1 MTVSGGIDPS
11 MQPRVDAVQ
20 AAVREGLGAILTLRT
35 RLERLSRS
43 GREIARIAPEL
54 PNAAATVGIGAVACA
69 TSAAGAIVDSMS
81 SVSVSLEVSVSIS
94 ASASVSSR

>member
-1 MTVSGGIDPS
+1 MTVSGGVDPA

-20 AAVREGLGAILTLRT
+20 AAVREGLGAVLTLRV
-35 RLERLSRS
+35 RLQRMSAA
-43 GREIARIAPEL
+43 GRDIARLAPEL

-69 TSAAGAIVDSMS
+69 TLAAGAVASSMA

-94 ASASVSSR
+94 ASASVSSQ